1 MQTSLTSGSFFSA
14 DKKLTFLLL
23 IIGTYAVLYMK
34 VFFVEQETA
43 AFEFLADRPEGFI
56 LKALAALRFVSVPLV
71 YLWKFTVIG
80 FVIWVGCFMW
90 GYRVTYA
97 QCWSIAIVS
106 ELVFL
111 VPELLKVLW
120 FLFIEKD
127 PSWDAVNGFYP
138 LSLMSLFNYEDI
150 DTKFAYPLRALNV
163 FEVAYWFLL
172 VEGVQFFSKRQKNK
186 AITVVFTSYVL
197 FFFLWLWFYIIVY
210 K

>member
-23 IIGTYAVLYMK
+23 LIGTYAVLYMK

-43 AFEFLADRPEGFI
+43 AFEFLADRPEGFV
-56 LKALAALRFVSVPLV
+56 LKALAALRFISVPLV

-80 FVIWVGCFMW
+80 FVLWVGCFMW

-111 VPELLKVLW
+111 LPELLKVLW

-127 PSWDAVNGFYP
+127 PSWEAVNGFYP
-138 LSLMSLFNYEDI
+138 LSLISLFNYEDI
-150 DTKFAYPLRALNV
+150 DTRYAYPLRALNV

-172 VEGVQFFSKRQKNK
+172 VEGVQFFSKRQKNM
-186 AITVVFTSYVL
+186 AFAVVFSSYVL